1 MKFRPLAA
9 FAVAATMAAG
19 VFCFGPNPASAETK
33 IQYGPANRSHDT
45 VRKVDGEWG
54 SMSYKVFAYP
64 SMDNGF
70 FFYPNSFVT
79 FDVVNGKYWV
89 LKHARMEYEV
99 EPRNPWEHVVPM
111 LVPQPAALNQE
122 KVTVSFYTP
131 DMKLLETFPQARVG
145 HIYSVPRDGNDYE
158 RVICKIEFE
167 GRYNQDMRMKVW
179 DAVNPVMAEPL
190 SADREG
196 R

>member
-1 MKFRPLAA
+1 MKIRPLAA

-19 VFCFGPNPASAETK
+19 VFCFGPNSATAETLLK
-33 IQYGPANRSHDT
+33 YGPANRQHEA
-45 VRKVDGEWG
+45 VRKIDGEWG
-54 SMSYKVFAYP
+54 SMSYKLYAYP
-64 SMDNGF
+64 SM
-70 FFYPNSFVT
+70 T
-79 FDVVNGKYWV
+79 FDVVNGKYWS

-99 EPRNPWEHVVPM
+99 EKRNPWQHVVP
-111 LVPQPAALNQE
+111 LVVPQPSALNQE

-131 DMKLLETFPQARVG
+131 DMKLLETFPNTRVG
-145 HIYSVPRDGNDYE
+145 HTYSVPRDGNDYE

-190 SADREG
+190 NADREG